1 MNKTNKY
8 NVSTYALEWIVYII
22 AYALVLVIVS
32 HLFPNTFYID
42 NSHWGFYPIVAS
54 LIIATLNVTIK
65 PFLVFITLPVT
76 AITLGIFY
84 PIINVMLLK
93 IVDWILGSHFEIK
106 GFFMAIVV
114 AVIISL
120 FNKII
125 KESIIKP
132 ILKGDTYE

>member
-1 MNKTNKY
+1 MEVLSMNKTNKY

-65 PFLVFITLPVT
+65 PFLVFITL
-76 AITLGIFY
+76 GIFY